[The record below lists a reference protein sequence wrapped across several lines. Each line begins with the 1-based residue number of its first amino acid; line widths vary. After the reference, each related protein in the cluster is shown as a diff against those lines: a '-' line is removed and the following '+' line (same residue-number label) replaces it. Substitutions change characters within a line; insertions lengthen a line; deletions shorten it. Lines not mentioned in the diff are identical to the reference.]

1 MKKVITIIV
10 SAIGFGLI
18 AGLVM
23 LGINYASKKTGVF
36 QPKEEETK
44 IVEETKIKEKE
55 IIIEKEEKE
64 IENKEEAYT
73 NSIEGLVDDT
83 MPTVVSI
90 TNMVKYKQNGF
101 SMYGFR
107 RQAQEYE
114 APASGTGVIVLLND
128 EEVIMLTNHHVIQD
142 SSSLSVTFMDNET
155 VDAAIK
161 GSDNNKDL
169 AIISVKK
176 DKIKKETLDKL
187 KAAKIGDSTKIKVGQ
202 QVVAIG
208 NALGEGLSAT
218 TGIVSAKE
226 KTIDGNSE
234 KLIQTD
240 AAINPG
246 NSGGPLF
253 NMSRELVGINVAKQA
268 GQAVEGVG
276 YAIPINSAIDVIN
289 TLSAKKDREA
299 IPEDK
304 QGYLGILVKN
314 VDTQNS
320 ELFDMPEGVYVYQ
333 IQEDGAAAKSEM
345 KPKDIIVEFD
355 DQAVKTNTELSEL
368 ITYTKAG
375 QEVNVK
381 VKRLENGSYVDKKFK
396 ITMGNRPKNEKIEE
410 ESKDTQKKQE
420 NSDDGYYYYD
430 PFEDFF
436 NDDFFF
442 RGWMW

>member
-1 MKKVITIIV
+1 MKKVLTIIV

-23 LGINYASKKTGVF
+23 IGVNYVSKDVSMLSADKN
-36 QPKEEETK
+36 ETA
-44 IVEETKIKEKE
+44 VESESTNETEAQKV
-55 IIIEKEEKE
+55 IEKVYVENDLYTNA
-64 IENKEEAYT
+64 IEN
-73 NSIEGLVDDT
+73 LVDET
-83 MPTVVSI
+83 MPSVVSI
-90 TNMVKYKQNGF
+90 TNMIKYKQNGF

-107 RQAQEYE
+107 RQAKEYE

-161 GSDNNKDL
+161 GSDSNKDL

-176 DKIKKETLDKL
+176 DKLKKETLDIL
-187 KAAKIGDSTKIKVGQ
+187 KAAKLGDSSKIKVGQ

-253 NMSRELVGINVAKQA
+253 NMNKELVGINVAKSA

-276 YAIPINSAIDVIN
+276 YAIPVNSALDVID
-289 TLSAKKDREA
+289 TLSTKKDREA
-299 IPEDK
+299 IPEEE
-304 QGYLGILVKN
+304 QGYLGVLVKN
-314 VDTQNS
+314 VDAQYS
-320 ELFDMPEGVYVYQ
+320 ELFDMPEGIYVYQ
-333 IQEDGAAAKSEM
+333 IQEDGAAAKSEL

-355 DQAVKTNTELSEL
+355 DQKVKTNTELSEL
-368 ITYTKAG
+368 ISYTKAG
-375 QEVNVK
+375 QEVNIK
-381 VKRLENGSYVDKKFK
+381 VKRLENGDYVDKTFK
-396 ITMGNRPKNEKIEE
+396 ITMGNRPKNETKEE
-410 ESKDTQKKQE
+410 ETKKSEKKQE
-420 NSDDGYYYYD
+420 DDGYYYYD

-436 NDDFFF
+436 NDNFF
-442 RGWMW
+442 RGFGGMW